1 MTEDGRRFG
10 RRAAACE
17 QARAERARRI
27 ARNDALFAN
36 EDFGE
41 FLREVAQRAGY
52 FSANAVLPGFLAGYN
67 AALRDVVNGLVVNS
81 TRGPAWLCNYAAD
94 RSAQRNNEETK

>member
-1 MTEDGRRFG
+1 MAAGHGAE
-10 RRAAACE
+10 RRAAE
-17 QARAERARRI
+17 RERSRADRARRT
-27 ARNDALFAN
+27 ARNDALFGD
-36 EDFGE
+36 EGFCE

-52 FSANAVLPGFLAGYN
+52 FSASADLPGFLAGYG

-94 RSAQRNNEETK
+94 RSAARNDEERR

>member
-1 MTEDGRRFG
+1 MAMGYGTERRSAGRE
-10 RRAAACE
+10 A
-17 QARAERARRI
+17 ARAERARRI
-27 ARNDALFAN
+27 ARNDALFAD
-36 EDFGE
+36 EGFCE

-52 FSANAVLPGFLAGYN
+52 FSAGAAMPGFLAGYG

-94 RSAQRNNEETK
+94 RSAARNDEERR